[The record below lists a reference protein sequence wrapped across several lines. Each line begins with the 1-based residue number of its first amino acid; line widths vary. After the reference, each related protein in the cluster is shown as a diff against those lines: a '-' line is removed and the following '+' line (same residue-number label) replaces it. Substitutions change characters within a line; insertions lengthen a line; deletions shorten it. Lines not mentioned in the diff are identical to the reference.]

1 MLFRSEDDERNLLNY
16 LGELDRRGIR
26 FALSNVLESKGRRN
40 EILAD
45 WLAGNDRFTAV
56 LLDYDYSNSN
66 YQTKKSELTREILVV
81 NYEIK
86 M

>member
-1 MLFRSEDDERNLLNY
+1 M
-16 LGELDRRGIR
+16 
-26 FALSNVLESKGRRN
+26 
-40 EILAD
+40 AD